1 MRGQRRV
8 FDAIERDLK
17 QAGLP
22 PLTVYDVLLELDR
35 AEAGRLRPFELA
47 SRTLFP
53 QPNLSRLIDRL
64 ENDGLVSREAFNKDG
79 RGQWVVITKQGRA
92 RRAAMWNVY
101 GAALQKHLGAKLSDE
116 DARKITGMLGGL
128 SD

>member
-79 RGQWVVITKQGRA
+79 RGQ
-92 RRAAMWNVY
+92 
-101 GAALQKHLGAKLSDE
+101 
-116 DARKITGMLGGL
+116 
-128 SD
+128 